1 MLLVPFDLDPSTV
14 CDASTAAVC
23 FCDEAA
29 TKLGAIAIAS
39 VTDDAMSVTVEAI
52 HGNPDGIVVGQSL
65 ALPNYL
71 DLDARAGDRLF
82 LSILPNPARPD
93 MHTFNVAFRIDADQ
107 LEVACNPGAPPLPL
121 SRAIDAALA
130 ERCDAHLGAI
140 DDEWLQSQCDEGGC
154 SASGGSAFAT
164 VLVVAV
170 IKLTL
175 KRR

>member
-1 MLLVPFDLDPSTV
+1 MPFDLDPNT
-14 CDASTAAVC
+14 CDASKADLC
-23 FCDEAA
+23 FCDAAA
-29 TKLGAIAIAS
+29 TSLGAIVIATA
-39 VTDDAMSVTVEAI
+39 TDDGLVRVEAI
-52 HGNPDGIVVGQSL
+52 HGNPGGIVVGESL
-65 ALPNYL
+65 ALPVYL
-71 DLDARAGDRLF
+71 DTDARPGDSLF